1 MLLVAEV
8 IETDLA
14 FKRSVE
20 SQFISRGSFPL
31 GTVRVRTVSQ
41 TGPYNEYYASPA
53 WNITYMPMI
62 GEHILLFRMNGSNA
76 DSVTKSYNYF
86 YLGPI
91 SIQDNVNLNPL
102 PNQVTS
108 TNTTS
113 YTVSAV
119 PRTSNNN
126 TYTPGKNFRENP
138 NVKTLQPY
146 EGDIIFHGRHGQAI
160 RFSSTIT
167 GDTSQY
173 TVSPFWSGRNNSPI
187 TVISNG
193 HKPESGP
200 NRYVIEDPNT
210 TKSMIILSTDQ
221 SIKFDTAHPTLGKGV
236 PVLAN
241 YNKAQVIISSDRLI
255 FNSSTD
261 EVIISGKTTVNVITP
276 KWQMDMDKLFTLLE
290 QTLQQLADLT
300 SGKAQFQTP
309 MGGPTLSASNV
320 TQVQKLLTELKT
332 MKQ

>member
-8 IETDLA
+8 IETDIA

-20 SQFISRGSFPL
+20 SRFTSRGNFPL
-31 GTVRVRTVSQ
+31 GTVKVRTVSQ
-41 TGPYNEYYASPA
+41 SGPFNEYYASPA
-53 WNITYMPMI
+53 WNITYMPVV
-62 GEHILLFRMNGSNA
+62 GEHVLMFRMNGSNA
-76 DSVTKSYNYF
+76 DSVTRSYNYF
-86 YLGPI
+86 YLGPV
-91 SIQDNVNLNPL
+91 SIQDNINLNPL
-102 PNQVTS
+102 PNQITS
-108 TNTTS
+108 INSTS

-119 PRTSNNN
+119 PLNRNAN

-146 EGDIIFHGRHGQAI
+146 EGDIIFHGRHGQSM
-160 RFSSTIT
+160 RFSSTIL

-173 TVSPFWSGRNNSPI
+173 SVKPFWSGKNNSPI
-187 TVISNG
+187 TIISNG

-210 TKSMIILSTDQ
+210 TKSFIILSTDQ
-221 SIKFDTAHPTLGKGV
+221 NISFNTSQPSIGKGV
-236 PVLAN
+236 PLPAN
-241 YNKAQVIISSDRLI
+241 YSKAQVIISSERLI
-255 FNSSTD
+255 FNSSAD
-261 EVIISGKTTVNVITP
+261 EVIISGKKTVNVITP

-309 MGGPTLSASNV
+309 MGGPTLTATNV
-320 TQVQKLLTELKT
+320 TEVQKLLTELKT

>member
-20 SQFISRGSFPL
+20 SRFTSRGDFPL
-31 GTVRVRTVSQ
+31 GTVKVRTVSQ
-41 TGPYNEYYASPA
+41 TGPFNEYYASPA
-53 WNITYMPMI
+53 WNITYMPAI

-102 PNQVTS
+102 PKQIS
-108 TNTTS
+108 SINTTS
-113 YTVSAV
+113 YTVSAL
-119 PRTSNNN
+119 PRSGNID

-146 EGDIIFHGRHGQAI
+146 EGDIILHGRHGQAI
-160 RFSSTIT
+160 RFSSTIV

-173 TVSPFWSGRNNSPI
+173 TVKPFWQGNQNSPI
-187 TVISNG
+187 TIISNG

-210 TKSMIILSTDQ
+210 TKSFIVLSTDQ
-221 SIKFDTAHPTLGKGV
+221 NIKFNTSQRSIGVGVQLPDAYTKGQ
-236 PVLAN
+236 A
-241 YNKAQVIISSDRLI
+241 IISSDRLI

-261 EVIISGKTTVNVITP
+261 EVIIVGAKTVNIVTP
-276 KWQMDMDKLFTLLE
+276 KWQMDMDKLFNLLE
-290 QTLQQLADLT
+290 QTLQQLVDLT

-309 MGGPTLSASNV
+309 MGGPTLTASNV
-320 TQVQKLLTELKT
+320 TQVQQLLTDLKT